1 MMDTVTASFAGN
13 ETRKARNTTDSEA
26 NGRKGVKLLIE
37 LQLFYHKENITGN
50 DRIRQSDAE
59 RMEKSEQS
67 VSCSQD

>member
-13 ETRKARNTTDSEA
+13 ETRKDRNTTDAEA
-26 NGRKGVKLLIE
+26 NGRKEVKLLIE

-59 RMEKSEQS
+59 RM
-67 VSCSQD
+67 

>member
-13 ETRKARNTTDSEA
+13 ETRKDRNTTDAEA
-26 NGRKGVKLLIE
+26 NGRKEVKLLIE

>member
-13 ETRKARNTTDSEA
+13 ETRKARNTTDAEA

>member
-1 MMDTVTASFAGN
+1 MDTVTASFAGN
-13 ETRKARNTTDSEA
+13 ETRKDRNTTDAEA
-26 NGRKGVKLLIE
+26 NGRKEVKLLIE